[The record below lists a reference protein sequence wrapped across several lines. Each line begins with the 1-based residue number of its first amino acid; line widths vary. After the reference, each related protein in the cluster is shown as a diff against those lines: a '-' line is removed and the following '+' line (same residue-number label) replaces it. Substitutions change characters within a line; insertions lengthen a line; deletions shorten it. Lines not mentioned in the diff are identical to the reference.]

1 MPQHF
6 ANGINVRSSSQLK
19 GSVAVPKA
27 MEGNVLGYSGS
38 FNPFLTGRFIH
49 DGSGNPANTNNSPSF
64 ALRKDYMLALKLAYT
79 QHLLSF
85 VA

>member
-27 MEGNVLGYSGS
+27 MEGNVLGNSGS
-38 FNPFLTGRFIH
+38 FNPFFNRAIY
-49 DGSGNPANTNNSPSF
+49 P
-64 ALRKDYMLALKLAYT
+64 
-79 QHLLSF
+79 
-85 VA
+85 